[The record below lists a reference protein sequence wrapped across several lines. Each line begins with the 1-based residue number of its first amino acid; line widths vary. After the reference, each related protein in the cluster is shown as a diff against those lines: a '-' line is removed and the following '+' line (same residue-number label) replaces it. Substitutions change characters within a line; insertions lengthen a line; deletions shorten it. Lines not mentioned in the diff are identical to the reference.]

1 MNLYTRPIVKS
12 PCILLLA
19 GVLPLS
25 LAATPTTIS
34 QKVAA
39 DTYVSSGQ
47 PTANFGTMGAMEI
60 AVPTSSQN
68 RTEES
73 LVRFSTASVKS
84 AFDADYGA
92 GNWTITAI
100 TLQQYSNFSAAG
112 QQPGNSSFN
121 KIAAG
126 GFELDWLSNVSWSET
141 AITWNTLST
150 VLPGTGTNQL
160 VSLGDFY
167 WAADGSS
174 SQLWNLSLASALVD
188 DIARGG
194 DVTLFGQP
202 TAGVIQKPS
211 TQVWSFNGIAAG
223 TAGWFRF
230 IASPAD
236 AGALLSA
243 APWYTRL
250 DGSIAVSG
258 GDAALSNITVAIG
271 APNTIDTFKWT
282 QPLA

>member
-1 MNLYTRPIVKS
+1 MNLNTRPIVRS
-12 PCILLLA
+12 PFVLLLA
-19 GVLPLS
+19 GALPLS
-25 LAATPTTIS
+25 MGATPTTIS

-141 AITWNTLST
+141 TITWNTLST

-167 WAADGSS
+167 WAADGST

-202 TAGVIQKPS
+202 TAGS
-211 TQVWSFNGIAAG
+211 TVGYLFNTLNNNPDYLNI
-223 TAGWFRF
+223 TADVTPVPE
-230 IASPAD
+230 PA
-236 AGALLSA
+236 
-243 APWYTRL
+243 
-250 DGSIAVSG
+250 G
-258 GDAALSNITVAIG
+258 GDMLLLG
-271 APNTIDTFKWT
+271 
-282 QPLA
+282 LAGLGVIRRLRLAK